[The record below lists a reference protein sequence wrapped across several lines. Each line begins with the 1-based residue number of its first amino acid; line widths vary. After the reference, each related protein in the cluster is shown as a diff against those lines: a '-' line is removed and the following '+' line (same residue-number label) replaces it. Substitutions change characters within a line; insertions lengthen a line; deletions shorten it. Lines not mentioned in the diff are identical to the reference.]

1 MYRIS
6 IFTNAALGLLFIFLG
21 FVGVLNSKSAD
32 SASLFVLLIILFG
45 FGIFLLFDLV
55 CYRILK
61 LNKEKL
67 PLTGWIENYR
77 KIIFV
82 FSILA
87 LLCVLFITIAAAY
100 AFLEDISSFPERQ
113 RPFYIL
119 FLLLLLV
126 SAVTYV
132 LNTVGYFKSV
142 KENKNIMSEYI
153 NEIGSS

>member
-1 MYRIS
+1 
-6 IFTNAALGLLFIFLG
+6 
-21 FVGVLNSKSAD
+21 
-32 SASLFVLLIILFG
+32 
-45 FGIFLLFDLV
+45 
-55 CYRILK
+55 
-61 LNKEKL
+61 LNKERL

-87 LLCVLFITIAAAY
+87 LLTVLFITIAVAY
-100 AFLEDISSFPERQ
+100 AFLVDINSFTERQ

-132 LNTVGYFKSV
+132 LTTVGYFKSV
-142 KENKNIMSEYI
+142 KENKKILSEYI
-153 NEIGSS
+153 SEIGSTL